1 MITLP
6 RQVWDS
12 VRNRKSKRRSYEE
25 DLKDWEQYLM
35 EVTYQN
41 YVDIIIEE
49 ARSWIGVPF
58 HHQGRTK
65 SGCDCIGIVLA
76 CARRLDYKYE
86 DYTRYGR
93 LPHKGLLEK
102 VFNEHLV
109 QIDIADIRPADG
121 VLMTWKADPHH
132 VAIIT
137 RMENTGNLG

>member
-1 MITLP
+1 
-6 RQVWDS
+6 
-12 VRNRKSKRRSYEE
+12 
-25 DLKDWEQYLM
+25 M

-93 LPHKGLLEK
+93 LPHKGLLGVALEAEG
-102 VFNEHLV
+102 VALRIPGRVELGR
-109 QIDIADIRPADG
+109 IALPEEPLCI
-121 VLMTWKADPHH
+121 
-132 VAIIT
+132 
-137 RMENTGNLG
+137 